1 MEMTNGSISGDQMKL
16 LCAIMA
22 LTLML
27 CSSAYAADAPA
38 PDGVRVIDAEA
49 AKQCHFIDTQITA
62 ATGKLSDF
70 GKWDQAADGVEQRLR
85 ASATERALKAT
96 GNAIVYRSLAS
107 SGTLPMLMFDI
118 YRCP

>member
-1 MEMTNGSISGDQMKL
+1 MRL
-16 LCAIMA
+16 LRSVLAS
-22 LTLML
+22 TLL
-27 CSSAYAADAPA
+27 LSVSAYAADAPA
-38 PDGVRVIDAEA
+38 PAGIRVIDADA
-49 AKQCHFIDTQITA
+49 AKQCRFIDTQITA

-96 GNAIVYRSLAS
+96 GNTIVYRSLAS